1 MRGLRVTLG
10 ADRPKV
16 LCAHGDFVVPVP
28 LEAQGAHVGHT
39 RCSGHEDQ
47 REPELSR
54 EPALSQARMGQPRPS
69 LCWSVAQSFRLIVLV

>member
-1 MRGLRVTLG
+1 MRVTLG

-16 LCAHGDFVVPVP
+16 LCAHGEYVAPVL

-54 EPALSQARMGQPRPS
+54 ELALSRARMGQPRPS
-69 LCWSVAQSFRLIVLV
+69 LRWSVAQFLRLMVLV